1 MPGGPYGPPSRPSWA
16 ATVLTVVVL
25 VLGGVL
31 LGVADVP
38 ARSSAGTVPAT
49 PWLPSDGASLPG
61 RTGDGDATATSALF
75 AAAEATQSLPATAG
89 ATLIGALG
97 SDLSTTVWRRTVA
110 IGGHDV
116 HEVYTAGPDVRL
128 LTRTAPR
135 IVGYVGGILLLPH
148 DVRPGSSWKSSGT
161 TVHPDGRPWR
171 ASFRAGPADR
181 PDCLTTDGEVIVGGD
196 GEGAGRYRVT
206 QTWCRDRGL
215 VSDSWTGPDGPV
227 HAWTATV
234 EGTATSPDPTVTTA
248 DRTGTPAG
256 SGDPAGG
263 TVTRLTAVSALPDGG
278 TEPLTGS
285 PAGPP
290 LVTASGLVVVRSGAD
305 VVVLTP
311 TGPDVLVV
319 RHRLHP
325 GGTVTAVGVF
335 GEVVVSATT
344 ARELVGHHAG
354 TGALLWRA
362 AIDDVAA
369 PVLARLTDDAALVA
383 LASGDVLA
391 VDLRTGAER
400 WRAAAPVGQHFP
412 ASVAAVAGPRPGRA
426 VLVAA
431 SSGSVELRDAG
442 TGRLHW
448 TWHTD
453 ATVEGVVLSG
463 DRAWVRTDRGLYGI
477 DPATGR
483 ATVLRRAPATLPPL
497 VLDGRLVLARPE
509 GVRALDAAGQQVW
522 RQPYGCLSTA
532 VAPRGLLCWQA
543 ERVLLLD
550 AGTGAVLAERAVP
563 EHGAGQLDAA
573 VSGSEVWWRVTR
585 VGPEGWVVFRWS
597 G

>member
-1 MPGGPYGPPSRPSWA
+1 
-16 ATVLTVVVL
+16 VLTVVVL
-25 VLGGVL
+25 VLGGVV
-31 LGVADVP
+31 LGVADLP

-49 PWLPSDGASLPG
+49 RWLPPDGASLPG
-61 RTGDGDATATSALF
+61 RTGGGDATATSALF
-75 AAAEATQSLPATAG
+75 AAPEATLSLPATAG

-97 SDLSTTVWRRTVA
+97 SDLSVTVWRRTVA
-110 IGGHDV
+110 SAAGDV

-148 DVRPGSSWKSSGT
+148 DVRPGSSWESSGS

-171 ASFRAGPADR
+171 ASFRAGPTDR
-181 PDCLTTDGEVIVGGD
+181 PECLTTDGEVTVGGD
-196 GEGAGRYRVT
+196 GEGAGRYRVA

-215 VSDSWTGPDGPV
+215 VRDSWTGPDGSV
-227 HAWTATV
+227 HTWTAAAQ
-234 EGTATSPDPTVTTA
+234 GTPITPDPTVVTA
-248 DRTGTPAG
+248 DRTGTPAS

-263 TVTRLTAVSALPDGG
+263 AVTRLPAVAALPDGG

-311 TGPDVLVV
+311 TGTDVLVV

-335 GEVVVSATT
+335 GDVVVSATT

-354 TGALLWRA
+354 TGAVLWRS
-362 AIDDVAA
+362 AIDDVAD
-369 PVLARLTDDAALVA
+369 PVLMRLTDDAALVA
-383 LASGDVLA
+383 LASGQVLA
-391 VDLRTGAER
+391 VDLRTGTER
-400 WRAAAPVGQHFP
+400 WRATALVGQDFP
-412 ASVAAVAGPRPGRA
+412 ASVAAVAGPQPGRV

-431 SSGSVELRDAG
+431 STGSVELRDAT
-442 TGRLHW
+442 TGRVRW
-448 TWHTD
+448 TWRTD
-453 ATVEGVVLSG
+453 AVVEGVVLG
-463 DRAWVRTDRGLYGI
+463 ADRAWVRTDRGLYGI

-522 RQPYGCLSTA
+522 RQPYGCLSTT
-532 VAPRGLLCWQA
+532 VGPGGLLCWQG

-550 AGTGAVLAERAVP
+550 AGTGAVLAEHAVP

-597 G
+597 R